1 MQRDLVKKN
10 LNSSFL
16 NVEKDTLRIIRKLFV
31 ESRPY
36 SDILKAL
43 LVVNGNDVLKN
54 MKNPVYNQ
62 AIQQAT
68 PTWLN
73 DNDSILTVPT
83 INIHEFDEKKSF
95 LLITFDNFT
104 PNETNPQFRD
114 CIVTID
120 IICHLDLWDLGDY
133 QLRPLKI
140 AGYVDGILDN
150 THLTGIGTF
159 QFLGGGMLKFNE
171 QLAGYSLMYRAVHG
185 SDDKIPDE
193 G

>member
-54 MKNPVYNQ
+54 MKNPVYHQ

-68 PTWLN
+68 PTWLK
-73 DNDSILTVPT
+73 DNDYILTVPK
-83 INIHEFDEKKSF
+83 INIPEFDEKKSF

-104 PNETNPQFRD
+104 PNDTNPQFRD

>member
-68 PTWLN
+68 PTWLK
-73 DNDSILTVPT
+73 DNDYILTVPK
-83 INIHEFDEKKSF
+83 INIQEFDEKKSF

>member
-68 PTWLN
+68 PTWLK
-73 DNDSILTVPT
+73 DNDYILTVPK
-83 INIHEFDEKKSF
+83 INIQEFDEKKSF

-104 PNETNPQFRD
+104 PNDTNPQFRD